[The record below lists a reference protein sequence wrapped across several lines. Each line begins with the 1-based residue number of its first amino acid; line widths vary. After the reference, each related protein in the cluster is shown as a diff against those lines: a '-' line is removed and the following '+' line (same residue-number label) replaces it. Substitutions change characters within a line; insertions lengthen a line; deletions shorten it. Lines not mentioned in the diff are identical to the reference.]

1 MAGGGLRV
9 LNVIAEDRV
18 GGPQLR
24 MLKMATALK
33 LSGVDTVVAIPQGT
47 GGFGDLLDEAGVP
60 CHRVPGMRRIRATV
74 NPFSHLGWLLHLGDS
89 ILGLMRV
96 IRDEAISV
104 VHQNDVTHI
113 QGAIAGRLAGC
124 GVVWHV
130 NGMPYPLIWKS
141 FKPLL
146 YTVPHVVVASSRA
159 MGREYFGPEEEFLY
173 RPFEVLYPPIEVPTP
188 AEPGTRS
195 RVRDELGIAEDA
207 PVIAT
212 VGNLYPTKGHLYFV
226 RAAAAVKERFPE
238 ARFVVV
244 GQTFEGRTGYA
255 EHLRAEARSL
265 GLEDS
270 MVFTGFRGDVSDILR
285 ATDILVQPTLSE
297 SFGMAIAEGLAAG
310 LPVVAS
316 DVAGVPEI
324 IVDGETGL
332 LVQPRDPE
340 AIASRVVALLERPEY
355 AASIASRGRER
366 VREMFSPGR
375 CAEEHERVYRRALS
389 ARN

>member
-1 MAGGGLRV
+1 MADGGLRV

-24 MLKMATALK
+24 MLKMAVALK
-33 LSGVDTVVAIPQGT
+33 KKGVDTVVAIPEGT
-47 GGFGDLLDEAGVP
+47 GGFGDILEGAGVP
-60 CHRVPGMRRIRATV
+60 YHRVPGMRRIRATV
-74 NPFSHLGWLLHLGDS
+74 DPLSHLGWLVHLWDS
-89 ILGLMRV
+89 IQGLTRV
-96 IRDEAISV
+96 IRDEDIAV

-130 NGMPYPLIWKS
+130 NGMPYPLVWKS
-141 FKPLL
+141 FKPLI
-146 YTVPHVVVASSRA
+146 YSVPHVVAASSRA
-159 MGREYFGPEEEFLY
+159 MGREYFGSEDDFLY
-173 RPFEVLYPPIEVPTP
+173 RFFEVLYPPIEIPSST
-188 AEPGTRS
+188 EPGTSS
-195 RVRDELGIAEDA
+195 RVRSELGIPEDS
-207 PVIAT
+207 PMITT

-226 RAAAAVKERFPE
+226 RAAAAVKDRFPE

-244 GQTFEGRTGYA
+244 GQTFEGRTEYA
-255 EHLRAEARSL
+255 EHLYNEARSL

-270 MVFTGFRGDVSDILR
+270 MIFTGFRGDVSDILR

-297 SFGMAIAEGLAAG
+297 SFGMAIAEGLAAE

-316 DVAGVPEI
+316 DVGGVPEI
-324 IVDGETGL
+324 ILDGETGL
-332 LVQPRDPE
+332 LVRPRDPE
-340 AIASRVVALLERPEY
+340 AIASSVLSLLERPEY
-355 AASIASRGRER
+355 AASMASQGRER

-375 CAEEHERVYRRALS
+375 CAEEHERVYRQALK